1 MMQPVEIDP
10 HRFCRGKQSWET
22 RSDVSAFPRLAHE
35 FTQGEL
41 FCRVDGA
48 ADAQGGLSLQLTVRG
63 TVELTCQRC
72 LGGMPHAVEIE
83 RTLFLARNETELE
96 RLDALPDSDAILAG
110 EKIDLVAL
118 VEDEVL
124 LSLPL
129 AAMHAEGECPAG
141 GAHEF
146 LRSKKW
152 QSNRTRSPRPSA
164 VCTVRTTS

>member
-10 HRFCRGKQSWET
+10 RRFCRDKQSWET

-41 FCRVDGA
+41 FCRVDGT
-48 ADAQGGLSLQLTVRG
+48 ADALGSLSLRLAISG
-63 TVELTCQRC
+63 TVDLTCQRC
-72 LGGMPHAVEIE
+72 LGGMRHAVQIE

-96 RLDALPDSDAILAG
+96 RLDALPDSDAILIG
-110 EKIDLVAL
+110 ETLDLVEL

-129 AAMHAEGECPAG
+129 AAMHAEGECPA
-141 GAHEF
+141 
-146 LRSKKW
+146 
-152 QSNRTRSPRPSA
+152 
-164 VCTVRTTS
+164 